1 MAGKLNGRVA
11 IVTGAASGIGRGIAE
26 AFAEEGAAVAVA
38 DRNEQAARDVSEA
51 IAARGGRAIAVHVD
65 VTDEALVAAMVER
78 VLAELGGIDVL
89 VNNAGING
97 TTKLVEMSLA
107 EWQRMIDTN
116 LTSLFLCTR
125 AVLPTMIAQRSG
137 RIINMGSQL
146 GLVGGDRMAH
156 YSAAKA
162 GVHGFTKALAHEL
175 APHNINVNAIAPGPI
190 ETPLLDGVAE
200 DWLEQKKKELPL
212 GRFGRVEEV
221 APTAVLLASDGG
233 SFYTGSTLNVS
244 GGDVMF

>member
-1 MAGKLNGRVA
+1 MGKLDGRVA

-26 AFAEEGAAVAVA
+26 AFAEEGAAVAIA
-38 DRNEQAARDVSEA
+38 DKNEQAAQKVSEE
-51 IAARGGRAIAVHVD
+51 IAARGGRAIAVGVD

-78 VLAELGGIDVL
+78 VLAELEGIDVL

-97 TTKLVEMSLA
+97 DEALVDMSLA
-107 EWQRMIDTN
+107 TWRQMIDVN
-116 LTSLFLCTR
+116 LTSMFLCTR

-146 GLVGGDRMAH
+146 ALIGGDRMAH

-190 ETPLLDGVAE
+190 ETPLLDGISE
-200 DWLEQKKKELPL
+200 DWLEKKRSELPL

-233 SFYTGSTLNVS
+233 GYYTGATLNVS
-244 GGDVMF
+244 GGDVMY